1 MEFISYQFN
10 HGDMSNSSSSA
21 QLFFQVHEINIF
33 PSHSNQPSSLPFELI
48 DRFQYK
54 GEIGFKL
61 VKIPYEE
68 NESDGGRLQHLRW

>member
-1 MEFISYQFN
+1 
-10 HGDMSNSSSSA
+10 MSNSSSSA

-61 VKIPYEE
+61 IKIPYEE